1 MCYDRA
7 LQEPLKSRTVLFKTI
22 FKVAFVL
29 NSHFRF
35 LFPDSPS
42 PTPGVAANQ
51 NPPWGGETS
60 CYVKQVLLSMGTVTW
75 LTGSPGC
82 EVLVCVFVCLFVLFQ
97 FQLSYG
103 AFYEYSSKICKI
115 CPSGTQFIFPRCH
128 LRNQDHCSGSHH
140 LGLSPRPISKVH
152 PIKTDID
159 IWFRIKKV
167 SWTVLSQFGILF
179 SCITTVHINVINNN
193 NLRFKKRRHYLVY
206 KWPI

>member
-1 MCYDRA
+1 M
-7 LQEPLKSRTVLFKTI
+7 LWQGTVQEPLKSRTVLFKTI

-29 NSHFRF
+29 HSHFQF

-42 PTPGVAANQ
+42 PTPGVEANQ

-60 CYVKQVLLSMGTVTW
+60 CYVKQVLLPLGTVTW
-75 LTGSPGC
+75 QTGSPGC
-82 EVLVCVFVCLFVLFQ
+82 EVLVCVFVCLFCSSFSFHMGLFMSILQ
-97 FQLSYG
+97 RFSIFVHQEHNSFSQG
-103 AFYEYSSKICKI
+103 ATWEIRTTVV
-115 CPSGTQFIFPRCH
+115 G
-128 LRNQDHCSGSHH
+128 H

-159 IWFRIKKV
+159 IWFQIKKV
-167 SWTVLSQFGILF
+167 PWTVLSQFGILF

-193 NLRFKKRRHYLVY
+193 NLRFKKRPHHLVY